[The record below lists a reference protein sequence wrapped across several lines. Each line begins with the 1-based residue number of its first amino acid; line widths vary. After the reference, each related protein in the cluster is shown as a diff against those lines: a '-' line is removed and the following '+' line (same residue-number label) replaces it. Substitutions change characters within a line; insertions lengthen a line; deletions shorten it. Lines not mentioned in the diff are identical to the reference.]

1 MKKMLEVWEEAEGEG
16 GKRDDKKCCVVNE
29 PKGNN
34 GEGVKSGDKAAGIKE
49 EKGGV

>member
-1 MKKMLEVWEEAEGEG
+1 MLEVWEEG

-34 GEGVKSGDKAAGIKE
+34 GEGVKAEIRLRE
-49 EKGGV
+49 